1 MFFMSFRHNSTVDIA
16 YGDQKRRLGCGRVK
30 EAIERRRSIKK
41 YRPDPVP
48 EEMIS
53 EILKTV

>member
-1 MFFMSFRHNSTVDIA
+1 MSFRHNSTVDIA